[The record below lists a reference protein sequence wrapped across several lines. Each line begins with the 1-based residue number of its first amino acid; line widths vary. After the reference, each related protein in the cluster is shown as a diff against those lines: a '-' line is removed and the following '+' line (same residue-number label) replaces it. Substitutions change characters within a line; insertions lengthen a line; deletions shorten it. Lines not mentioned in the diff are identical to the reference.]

1 MIWWQQMLHAV
12 VAVGGATPAPWRM
25 SRGSTEVS
33 SGSIEE
39 VTAAGGS
46 STARTRRE
54 TLRFM
59 RW

>member
-1 MIWWQQMLHAV
+1 MHAV
-12 VAVGGATPAPWRM
+12 VAVVAATPAPRRM

-33 SGSIEE
+33 SGSTE
-39 VTAAGGS
+39 VTAGGGS